1 MTSDFLVIIYHYNL
15 DIFFILKEKDKK
27 EDDAN
32 EFVSAVCWRTVSA
45 FLEMYEKKTKLT
57 AAFVSVSN
65 FAYCSVCIF
74 GRQ

>member
-1 MTSDFLVIIYHYNL
+1 MTSDFLFIIYHYNL

-45 FLEMYEKKTKLT
+45 FVLRL
-57 AAFVSVSN
+57 FVAS
-65 FAYCSVCIF
+65 
-74 GRQ
+74 

>member
-45 FLEMYEKKTKLT
+45 FVLHL
-57 AAFVSVSN
+57 FVAS
-65 FAYCSVCIF
+65 
-74 GRQ
+74 